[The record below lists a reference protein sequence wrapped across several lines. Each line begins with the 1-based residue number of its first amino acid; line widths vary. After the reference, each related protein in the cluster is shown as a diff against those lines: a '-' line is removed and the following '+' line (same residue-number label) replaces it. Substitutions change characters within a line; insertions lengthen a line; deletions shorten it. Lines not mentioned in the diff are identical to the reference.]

1 MSSADLTHQNGFGS
15 ALWQSGKA
23 FMAASSSSTL
33 RCIPR
38 LIGFSVSNA
47 KKHQHHRNLSL
58 DALHRVLVAE
68 AMEASGG

>member
-1 MSSADLTHQNGFGS
+1 
-15 ALWQSGKA
+15 
-23 FMAASSSSTL
+23 MAASNSSTL
-33 RCIPR
+33 RCMPR